1 MDLIKCS
8 ECKKQY
14 PIEKEFCSN
23 CGCPT
28 ITTIKKKKKND
39 FTIIGF
45 LLIVLGILTLIL
57 AIVLFRK
64 SETLQFECSDYLSF
78 ESYFPK
84 YITDY
89 DRCYAEFYHKKATLK
104 SYSIYVVL
112 FGLVFS
118 IIGIYIINKRKK

>member
-1 MDLIKCS
+1 MGLIKCS

-28 ITTIKKKKKND
+28 ITTIKMKKKND
-39 FTIIGF
+39 FTIIGLIF
-45 LLIVLGILTLIL
+45 IVLGILLLIL

-64 SETLQFECSDYLSF
+64 SETLQFECSDYF
-78 ESYFPK
+78 IIESYFPK

-89 DRCYAEFYHKKATLK
+89 DRCYAEFYHKKATIKL
-104 SYSIYVVL
+104 YSIYVI
-112 FGLVFS
+112 S
-118 IIGIYIINKRKK
+118 Y